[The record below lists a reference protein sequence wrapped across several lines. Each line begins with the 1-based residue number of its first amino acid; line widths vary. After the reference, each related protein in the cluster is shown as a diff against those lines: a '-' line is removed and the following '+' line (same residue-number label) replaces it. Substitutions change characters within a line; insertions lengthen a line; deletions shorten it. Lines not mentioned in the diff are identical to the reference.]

1 MEKVVIDASV
11 AVKWFIEEE
20 NSSIAQNLLQKHRE
34 QKIKL
39 VAPDILVLEVLN
51 GLYYSAHFR
60 KEDLLIIAQRLF
72 SFEIEYI
79 ALYEKLASDAV
90 KIVTTSGITPYD
102 SLFIALAEKENCP
115 LITADKKHHQKKYSK
130 KIRYLDE
137 I

>member
-20 NSSIAQNLLQKHRE
+20 NSSVAQNLLQKHRE
-34 QKIKL
+34 QKIKIL
-39 VAPDILVLEVLN
+39 APDILVLEVLN

-60 KEDLLIIAQRLF
+60 REDLHIIARRLF

-79 ALYEKLASDAV
+79 SLYEKLTSDAI
-90 KIVTTSGITPYD
+90 KIVANYGITPYD

-115 LITADKKHHQKKYSK
+115 LITADTKHHAKKYSK
-130 KIRYLDE
+130 KIKHLDE